1 MTNTRSP
8 NDSIRSAAVRSAT
21 EEKAFY
27 DDMWDRYSHLDA
39 ASPAAF
45 HRRRLV
51 IELAT
56 RYAADVSRL
65 LDVGCGQ
72 GELLRD
78 LTLRMPA
85 ALIAGSDLSERS
97 LVDSRRRNP
106 TFELFEL
113 DVADPQLP
121 ERHPA
126 RLRSFDLVT
135 CCEVLEHIPDDQTAA
150 RNLASLLA
158 PGGTLIATVPGGKM
172 SRFDHAIGHQRHYRA
187 EQLESLLT
195 NAGLH
200 VERVLAWGFPFHNI
214 YRSAVRLASMFTMPG
229 SGGESTPS
237 QSAASR
243 PGLLSSALSAGYVA
257 FGRVLN
263 PLFYLNADHGGEQMI
278 AIARFPG

>member
-1 MTNTRSP
+1 MST
-8 NDSIRSAAVRSAT
+8 DSVRSAS

-56 RYAADVSRL
+56 RYAADVTRL

-85 ALIAGSDLSERS
+85 AQISGSDLSERS
-97 LVDSRRRNP
+97 LVDSRRINP
-106 TFELFEL
+106 TFELFEM
-113 DVADPQLP
+113 DIADAKLP
-121 ERHPA
+121 EKHPE
-126 RLRSFDLVT
+126 RMGKFGLVT
-135 CCEVLEHIPDDQTAA
+135 CCEVLEHIPDHQTAA
-150 RNLASLLA
+150 KNLAALLA

-172 SRFDHAIGHQRHYRA
+172 SRFDHAIGHQRHYRP
-187 EQLESLLT
+187 EHLESLLS
-195 NAGLH
+195 NAGLQ
-200 VERVLAWGFPFHNI
+200 VERVLAWGFPFHNL
-214 YRSAVRLASMFTMPG
+214 YRHAVRLASMFTMPG
-229 SGGESTPS
+229 ANAESAPA
-237 QSAASR
+237 QAAASK
-243 PGLLSSALSAGYVA
+243 PGLLSSALSAGYIA

-263 PLFYLNADHGGEQMI
+263 PLFYLNVDRGGEQMI
-278 AIARFPG
+278 AIARKAV

>member
-1 MTNTRSP
+1 VTVGQPP
-8 NDSIRSAAVRSAT
+8 NGPVRSAG

-27 DDMWDRYSHLDA
+27 DDMWDRYAHLDA

-56 RYAADVSRL
+56 QYAADVTRL

-85 ALIAGSDLSERS
+85 ARISGSDLSERS
-97 LVDSRRRNP
+97 LVDSRRINP
-106 TFELFEL
+106 TFALFEMDL
-113 DVADPQLP
+113 ADSRLA
-121 ERHPA
+121 ERHA
-126 RLRSFDLVT
+126 NRLRSFDLVT
-135 CCEVLEHIPDDQTAA
+135 CCEVLEHIPDDETAA
-150 RNLASLLA
+150 LNLASLLA

-172 SRFDHAIGHQRHYRA
+172 SRFDHAIGHQRHYRPEELA
-187 EQLESLLT
+187 RLLT

-200 VERVLAWGFPFHNI
+200 VQRVLAWGFPFHNL
-214 YRSAVRLASMFTMPG
+214 YRSAVRLASKLTMPPDG
-229 SGGESTPS
+229 SGGGPS
-237 QSAASR
+237 KPAASR

-263 PLFYLNADHGGEQMI
+263 PLFYLNTNHGGEQMI
-278 AIARFPG
+278 AIARAQA

>member
-1 MTNTRSP
+1 VTTARSTT
-8 NDSIRSAAVRSAT
+8 D
-21 EEKAFY
+21 EKAFY

-56 RYAADVSRL
+56 RHAADVTRL

-85 ALIAGSDLSERS
+85 AVITGSDLSERS
-97 LVDSRRRNP
+97 LADSRRRNP
-106 TFELFEL
+106 TFELFEM
-113 DVADPQLP
+113 DIAEAQLP
-121 ERHPA
+121 ARHPA
-126 RLRSFDLVT
+126 RLHSFDLVT

-150 RNLASLLA
+150 RNLASLLT

-172 SRFDHAIGHQRHYRA
+172 SRFDHAIGHQRHYRP
-187 EQLESLLT
+187 EHLESLLT

-200 VERVLAWGFPFHNI
+200 VERVLAWGFPFHNL
-214 YRSAVRLASMFTMPG
+214 YRSAVRLASKFTMPD
-229 SGGESTPS
+229 GG
-237 QSAASR
+237 SAAHKPSSS
-243 PGLLSSALSAGYVA
+243 LLSSALSAGYVA

-263 PLFYLNADHGGEQMI
+263 PLFYLNADRGGEQMI
-278 AIARFPG
+278 AIARRQV